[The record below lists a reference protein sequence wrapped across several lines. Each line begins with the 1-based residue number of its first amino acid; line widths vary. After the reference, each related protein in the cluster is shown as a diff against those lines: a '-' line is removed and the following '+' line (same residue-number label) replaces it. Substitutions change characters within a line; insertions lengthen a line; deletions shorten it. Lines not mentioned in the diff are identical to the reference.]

1 MTANT
6 KGGNTM
12 ITTADEFFDTCV
24 IERVGPA
31 HDYGYA
37 VTCLLTKRELGRF
50 DTHRQAE
57 AFVEGCKAGGG
68 FDAVELIIDLKALL
82 EHYLSGRSGNWDGTT
97 KTQAMV
103 TLRKAKAFFD
113 TP

>member
-1 MTANT
+1 MD
-6 KGGNTM
+6 M
-12 ITTADEFFDTCV
+12 FS

-57 AFVEGCKAGGG
+57 AFVEGYKAAGG
-68 FDAVELIIDLKALL
+68 FDAAELIIDLKSLL
-82 EHYLSGRSGNWDGTT
+82 EHYVSGRTDNWDGTT
-97 KTQAMV
+97 KTQAV
-103 TLRKAKAFFD
+103 TTLRKAGAFFD
-113 TP
+113 KA

>member
-1 MTANT
+1 MDMFAIN
-6 KGGNTM
+6 
-12 ITTADEFFDTCV
+12 
-24 IERVGPA
+24 RVGPA

-37 VTCLLTKRELGRF
+37 VTCLLTQRELGRF

-68 FDAVELIIDLKALL
+68 FGAVELIIDLKALL
-82 EHYLSGRSGNWDGTT
+82 EHYLSGKPDNWDNTT

-103 TLRKAKAFFD
+103 TLRKAKAFLD